1 MFSNVDLFACAKWLA
16 VGTVVS
22 LLVAIA
28 AFIFGWGWRFR
39 LVGVTSFMGVLTA
52 GFFALGLGLFPH
64 AEIPGAV
71 RYSLIY
77 DNGANQA
84 VVAVSPEIEKS
95 AIEPTLIQAATDL
108 YSYGRTGT
116 GGNDRFTV
124 KLRTI
129 LHPQPG
135 VSQPLFLGTAQ
146 RSITSRSSQ
155 DIEIK
160 VFEENL
166 AQLPP
171 LSSTNNLPQE

>member
-1 MFSNVDLFACAKWLA
+1 MIDLFTCAKWLGIA
-16 VGTVVS
+16 TVVS
-22 LLVAIA
+22 LVVAIV
-28 AFIFGWGWRFR
+28 AFILGWGFRFR

-64 AEIPGAV
+64 AKIPGAAH
-71 RYSLIY
+71 YALIY

-116 GGNDRFTV
+116 AGNDQFTI
-124 KLRTI
+124 KLRTV

-135 VSQPLFLGTAQ
+135 ISQPLFLGTAK
-146 RSITSRSSQ
+146 RSITARSSE
-155 DIEIK
+155 DIKIK
-160 VFEENL
+160 VFEQNV
-166 AQLPP
+166 AQLPV
-171 LSSTNNLPQE
+171 SSS